1 MNKGGKV
8 EVAGIG
14 LTMVNAEHSGGATL
28 TVEGGQATREM
39 GCWGWVF
46 EFEDGT
52 CVYHSG
58 DTGVFGDMRMIG
70 ERFHPT
76 VSVLP
81 IGGHYTMG
89 PVDAATALALV
100 GADVVIPVHYA
111 TFPVLVGTP
120 EQLREHTSA
129 RVVALQPG
137 ETWEA

>member
-1 MNKGGKV
+1 M
-8 EVAGIG
+8 
-14 LTMVNAEHSGGATL
+14 
-28 TVEGGQATREM
+28 
-39 GCWGWVF
+39 
-46 EFEDGT
+46 
-52 CVYHSG
+52 YHSG

-89 PVDAATALALV
+89 PVDAATAVALV

-120 EQLREHTSA
+120 EQLSEHTSA

>member
-1 MNKGGKV
+1 MNIGGKV
-8 EVAGIG
+8 EVAGVG

-39 GCWGWVF
+39 GCWGWVL

-89 PVDAATALALV
+89 PFDAARAVALV

-120 EQLREHTSA
+120 EQLSEHTSA